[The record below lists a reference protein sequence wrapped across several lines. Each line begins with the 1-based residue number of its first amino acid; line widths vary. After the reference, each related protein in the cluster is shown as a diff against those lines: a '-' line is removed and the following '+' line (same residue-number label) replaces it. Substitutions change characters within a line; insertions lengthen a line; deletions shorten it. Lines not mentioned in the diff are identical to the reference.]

1 MDTTLFSI
9 IGGNSLEQ
17 WLTAVSYMLGGFLA
31 GKLFYWISSNVFRK
45 ISRKTKTKIDDIIL
59 SVAERPLVF
68 LIGLIGIRLG
78 IGGLDIDPEFFAWA
92 TKVFHILIT
101 FSVAWI
107 VVRVVDSI
115 IHEYLVPYVEKTEG
129 TLDDQL
135 LPIARK
141 AVKFLIWGL
150 AILVALNNAG
160 YNIGAL
166 LAGLGIGG
174 VAIALAAKDTLSNL
188 FGSLSIFI
196 DQPFKINDRIK
207 IAGYDGVISE
217 IGIRTSR
224 LRTLDNRVVTVPNSL
239 FAAGVVENVSSEP
252 NTKYTNVLELPS
264 GAQPEK
270 VEEALRIL
278 KGLADDDPDLD
289 PGTVAAVT
297 GFGEGVLK
305 ITFIVYI
312 KKSAN
317 YFKTVNGVNLEIIK
331 RFKAADI
338 GLAVPARMV
347 MNRS

>member
-1 MDTTLFSI
+1 MDTLFSSI
-9 IGGNSLEQ
+9 IGGNTAEQ
-17 WLTAVSYMLGGFLA
+17 WLTAVSFMLGGFLA
-31 GKLFYWISSNVFRK
+31 GKLFYLISSNVFRK

-59 SVAERPLVF
+59 SVAEKPLVF
-68 LIGLIGIRLG
+68 LIGLIGIWFG
-78 IGGLDIDPEFFAWA
+78 IGVLDIDPDLYTWV

-101 FSVAWI
+101 FSIAWI
-107 VVRVVDSI
+107 IVRVVDSI
-115 IHEYLVPYVEKTEG
+115 IQEYLVPYVERSEG

-141 AVKFLIWGL
+141 TVKFLIWGL

-174 VAIALAAKDTLSNL
+174 VAIALAAKDTLSNI

-207 IAGYDGVISE
+207 IAGYDGTISE

-239 FAAGVVENVSSEP
+239 FAAGVIENVSSEP
-252 NTKYTNVLELPS
+252 NTKYTNILELPS
-264 GAQPEK
+264 DARPEK
-270 VEEALRIL
+270 VEETLGIL
-278 KGLADDDPDLD
+278 KRLADENPDLD
-289 PGTVAAVT
+289 SGTIAAVT
-297 GFGEGVLK
+297 GFGEGVMK

-317 YFKTVNGVNLEIIK
+317 YIETVNRVNLEIIK
-331 RFKAADI
+331 RLKAADI
-338 GLAVPARMV
+338 GLAVPTRMV
-347 MNRS
+347 LSRS